1 MYKLCHG
8 LFSVSFKY
16 RYAKCLD
23 VLLII
28 FALVCG
34 ILSGVSY
41 PAQIY
46 ILGITFNE
54 FINHAVIDA
63 VKSGNYTRIE
73 NDSYI
78 AQFDTVTS
86 DSNTEIDTVTISNY
100 TQFGNI
106 TTGNYTQFDNIT
118 SGNYTPLNPED
129 YGYFCDVTKQSNLR
143 DYYFSDDPDGR
154 LQDRTTT
161 YAYYTIGISLVFFV
175 CAAMSRFL
183 WTFSAARQAKSMR
196 LNYLK
201 SVLTRHVGW
210 FDINPSTE
218 LPTHLSQ

>member
-1 MYKLCHG
+1 M
-8 LFSVSFKY
+8 
-16 RYAKCLD
+16 
-23 VLLII
+23 

-34 ILSGVSY
+34 VLSGVSY

-54 FINHAVIDA
+54 FIDYAVIDI
-63 VKSGNYTRIE
+63 VKSGNYT
-73 NDSYI
+73 
-78 AQFDTVTS
+78 QFDTVTS
-86 DSNTEIDTVTISNY
+86 DD
-100 TQFGNI
+100 
-106 TTGNYTQFDNIT
+106 YTQFDNIT
-118 SGNYTPLNPED
+118 SANYTPMTPED
-129 YGYFCDVTKQSNLR
+129 YGYFCDITRQSNLR
-143 DYYFSDDPDGR
+143 EYYVSDDPDGR
-154 LQDRTTT
+154 LQDQITT

-183 WTFSAARQAKSMR
+183 WTFSAARQARSMR

>member
-1 MYKLCHG
+1 ML
-8 LFSVSFKY
+8 
-16 RYAKCLD
+16 A
-23 VLLII
+23 I
-28 FALVCG
+28 VCG
-34 ILSGVSY
+34 VLAGVSY

-54 FINHAVIDA
+54 FINHAVIDS
-63 VKSGNYTRIE
+63 VNSGNYT
-73 NDSYI
+73 
-78 AQFDTVTS
+78 QF
-86 DSNTEIDTVTISNY
+86 DTVTISNY

-106 TTGNYTQFDNIT
+106 TTGNYTQFGNITTGNYTQFNNIT

-129 YGYFCDVTKQSNLR
+129 YGYFCDVTEQSNLR
-143 DYYFSDDPDGR
+143 DYYLSDDPDGR